1 MQTRHLHPSDLEY
14 FVKICLLGSMNQ
26 ASTQLGVTQPAL
38 SKAIRRLEQTVGAKL
53 LERSPRGVRPTNI
66 GQELLHR
73 GSVILS
79 DLKITQNVLQEMSGS
94 RMGTVSMGTALSLSS
109 DFLPSVIQLAQ
120 QQRPKLSFQVHE
132 GIFHRLLPRLL
143 LGELDFI
150 ISSPASHEPLTPE
163 LLCEPLGSNYFM
175 ACVAHDHPL
184 AQDESIADEQLL
196 AYPWV
201 LPAAQGILRSTLNH
215 LFKSRGLTAITPQ
228 VETSCT
234 TLSKAL
240 IMQQRFVSFLPL
252 ELFAAEEEM
261 GLIRPV
267 NIPWLRWKRNLYLL
281 SRSTHNF
288 SPAAQFVIDLIKEEA
303 PKRINPF

>member
-14 FVKICLLGSMNQ
+14 FVQVCLLGSMNQ

-38 SKAIRRLEQTVGAKL
+38 SKAIRRLEKTVGTKL
-53 LERSPRGVRPTNI
+53 LERSARGVRPTKI
-66 GQELLHR
+66 GQELLQR

-79 DLKITQNVLQEMSGS
+79 DLKITQNLLQEMSGS

-109 DFLPSVIQLAQ
+109 HFLPAIIQLAQ
-120 QQRPKLSFQVHE
+120 QKRPKLSFKVNE

-150 ISSPASHEPLTPE
+150 ISSPASNEPQTSE
-163 LLCEPLGSNYFM
+163 LVCEPLGSNYFM
-175 ACVAHDHPL
+175 ACVAFDHPL
-184 AQDESIADEQLL
+184 ATDRPISDEQLL
-196 AYPWV
+196 DYPWV
-201 LPAAQGILRSTLNH
+201 LPAPQGILRSTLNH
-215 LFKSRGLTAITPQ
+215 LFKSRGLPAVTPQ

-240 IMQQRFVSFLPL
+240 IMQQNFVSFLPL
-252 ELFAAEEEM
+252 ELFAAEEKM
-261 GLIRPV
+261 GLIRAV
-267 NIPWLRWKRNLYLL
+267 KIPWLRWKRNLYLL
-281 SRSTHNF
+281 SRRGHNF

-303 PKRINPF
+303 PKHLNPP